1 MATMGERRVGIRE
14 LKARLS
20 ECVREVKA
28 GATMTDHGRRVV
40 TDHGRRVARLV
51 PETPSLEDRLDTLK
65 KTGAIQW
72 SGHRLSAT
80 PPDVR
85 PQSKLTV
92 ADIVIES
99 RR

>member
-28 GATMTDHGRRVV
+28 GATIVV

-51 PETPSLEDRLDTLK
+51 PKTPSLEDRLDTLK